1 MDSEVLN
8 SSILNMC
15 NLNSTFPEIPHK
27 VISRDSYL
35 DLFEEQFQNTRVLCV
50 DGNEGVGVTTTLALF
65 ALRHPY
71 NCISYFNNGFL
82 RSLLMVETIEFNIGR
97 QLKFYVTG
105 NIDKNTEDN
114 ILQPNIYRAAR
125 KSKRERESFYISFL
139 MALMNYLLKI
149 VISLNNLYHH
159 YSKLKMQ
166 DLFFLD
172 K

>member
-15 NLNSTFPEIPHK
+15 SLNSTFPEIPHK

-82 RSLLMVETIEFNIGR
+82 RSLLMVETIEFNIGS

-105 NIDKNTEDN
+105 NIDN
-114 ILQPNIYRAAR
+114 
-125 KSKRERESFYISFL
+125 SSFGFRY
-139 MALMNYLLKI
+139 
-149 VISLNNLYHH
+149 
-159 YSKLKMQ
+159 
-166 DLFFLD
+166 
-172 K
+172 

>member
-97 QLKFYVTG
+97 QLKFYC
-105 NIDKNTEDN
+105 N
-114 ILQPNIYRAAR
+114 LIYIELLENL
-125 KSKRERESFYISFL
+125 RERESFYISFL